1 MAVERF
7 LGTRAQRSFIA
18 TILFQTVAVLVM
30 VAIVFRLVE
39 DYVDFNTSR
48 YKTIPCY
55 LALFALAE
63 IFEILLALDALRLRN
78 VIQLAGILLF
88 HGALIVFAAL
98 QIHETKSALS
108 KTEDDCQ
115 GNINC
120 NGVLWRRV
128 QPYLI
133 VAPCVIGVSWPV
145 LMFFVRELYFEFGWA
160 IFHVVGANPK
170 MKTMYQYYQVMVC
183 LLKFNFFCFIGV
195 SMQMLILVLSSSS
208 AEFGITIA
216 AVPVVVFLLVAC
228 AIAVQREIKWL
239 MSISLVLMLA
249 AEAYCIYKLV
259 RFYEPSSQAQY
270 LSTRATLT
278 FFTIT
283 SFLLLFATFA
293 VGLRCFADF
302 DKGLQYS
309 KVYGSDLPTK
319 GKYSSNPLSPE
330 ETSADGMNM
339 GQRQSSY
346 VGGSHLQ
353 PRISIE

>member
-7 LGTRAQRSFIA
+7 LGTRAQRLFLA
-18 TILFQTVAVLVM
+18 TKTVAVLVM
-30 VAIVFRLVE
+30 VAITFRLVE
-39 DYVDFNTSR
+39 EHVNLNETR

-63 IFEILLALDALRLRN
+63 VFEILLALDALRLRN

-88 HGALIVFAAL
+88 HCALIVFAAL
-98 QIHETKSALS
+98 QIHETKDALNY
-108 KTEDDCQ
+108 DDNCAGQ
-115 GNINC
+115 IYC

-133 VAPCVIGVSWPV
+133 VAPCIIGVSWLV

-170 MKTMYQYYQVMVC
+170 MKTMYQFYQVMVC
-183 LLKFNFFCFIGV
+183 LLKFNFFCFAGV
-195 SMQMLILVLSSSS
+195 TMQMLILVLASSS
-208 AEFGITIA
+208 AEFGVTIA
-216 AVPVVVFLLVAC
+216 AVPVVLFLLVAC

-239 MSISLVLMLA
+239 MSVSLVLMLG
-249 AEAYCIYKLV
+249 AEAYLYKLI
-259 RFYEPSSQAQY
+259 RFYEPSSSWQY

-278 FFTIT
+278 FFTVA

-293 VGLRCFADF
+293 IGLRCFADF
-302 DKGLQYS
+302 DKGLKYS

-319 GKYSSNPLSPE
+319 GKYSSNAVTPLGDSDE
-330 ETSADGMNM
+330 RAGMAE
-339 GQRQSSY
+339 RQSSY
-346 VGGSHLQ
+346 VGGSRLQ

>member
-7 LGTRAQRSFIA
+7 LGTRAQRSFMA
-18 TILFQTVAVLVM
+18 TILVQTVAVLVM

-39 DYVDFNTSR
+39 DHVDFNASR

-88 HGALIVFAAL
+88 HAALIVFAAL
-98 QIHETKSALS
+98 QIHETKAAL
-108 KTEDDCQ
+108 TDDACS
-115 GNINC
+115 GDVNC

-128 QPYLI
+128 EPYLI
-133 VAPCVIGVSWPV
+133 VAPCIIGVSWLA
-145 LMFFVRELYFEFGWA
+145 LMFFVRELYYEFGWA

-170 MKTMYQYYQVMVC
+170 MKTMYQFYQVMIC
-183 LLKFNFFCFIGV
+183 LLKFNFFCFAGV
-195 SMQMLILVLSSSS
+195 SMQMLILVLASSS

-216 AVPVVVFLLVAC
+216 AVPIVLFLLVAC

-239 MSISLVLMLA
+239 MSISLVLMLG
-249 AEAYCIYKLV
+249 AEAYCIYKLI
-259 RFYEPSSQAQY
+259 RFYEPSSSWQY

-278 FFTIT
+278 FFTVA

-309 KVYGSDLPTK
+309 KVYGS
-319 GKYSSNPLSPE
+319 G
-330 ETSADGMNM
+330 ETSTEGMNM
-339 GQRQSSY
+339 GERQSSY
-346 VGGSHLQ
+346 LGGSRMQ